1 MLEVNGICHYQ
12 REEIVFDH
20 LNLTLMP
27 GEKGVLIGPHG
38 SGKSLLLQL
47 LSGYILPTRGT
58 IRIHGHDIQF
68 EGQRARSQLGYV
80 PSHSTLDPTWT
91 VKGAL
96 HLFSEMRSLPYA
108 KNSAQRIAVIWQLE
122 DVLDERVG
130 DLPHGFHMRILM
142 AAATVH
148 DPGLLLLDDPLLG
161 LDPWE
166 TRLLLQTL
174 ERNWHASAILLA
186 TNRVES
192 IPPWF
197 TRALLLNE
205 SRIIRDVPFQG
216 ADSIQEFMDISTK
229 EQGNEDDM
237 DSLPS

>member
-1 MLEVNGICHYQ
+1 MLEVDAISHYQ
-12 REEIVFDH
+12 REEIIFDQ
-20 LNLTLMP
+20 LSLKLST

-38 SGKSLLLQL
+38 SGKSLLFQL
-47 LSGYILPTRGT
+47 LCGYILPAKGT

-68 EGQRARSQLGYV
+68 EGNRARSQLGYV
-80 PSHSTLDPTWT
+80 PSHSTLDPVWT
-91 VKGAL
+91 VKGAV
-96 HLFSEMRSLPYA
+96 HLFAEMRSLPYPR
-108 KNSAQRIAVIWQLE
+108 NSADRIAEIWQLE
-122 DVLDERVG
+122 DVMDERVA

-148 DPGLLLLDDPLLG
+148 DPGLLLLDDPLSG

-174 ERNWHASAILLA
+174 ETNWHASTILLA

-192 IPPWF
+192 IPLWF

-205 SRIIRDVPFQG
+205 SRIIRDAPFLG
-216 ADSIQEFMDISTK
+216 AESIKEFMNISTK